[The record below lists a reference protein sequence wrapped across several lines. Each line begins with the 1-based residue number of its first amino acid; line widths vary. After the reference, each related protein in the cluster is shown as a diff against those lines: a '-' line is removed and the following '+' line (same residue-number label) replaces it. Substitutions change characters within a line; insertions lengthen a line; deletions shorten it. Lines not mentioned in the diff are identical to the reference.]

1 MANAG
6 ERGTALL
13 MALVLTLLVAAI
25 GAAVAVTSRTEMA
38 IAGNF
43 EASREL
49 LYAAEGAMA
58 LAIRE
63 LDTIPDWSVVLTGA
77 TASSFTDG
85 AAIGTRTLPD
95 GTTIVLCCTAGTLT
109 ADVQSRAHAGRSWGA
124 DTPQWQIFAWGRVQ
138 DWLPPGRI
146 LGASYVVAWVA
157 DDPGDADGNPA
168 ADSNN
173 RVELHVQAL
182 GVGGGRR
189 VVQATLER
197 PAGAGSPPPPGLR
210 IVSWRDLRW

>member
-1 MANAG
+1 MEMRDEKG
-6 ERGTALL
+6 SALL
-13 MALVLTLLVAAI
+13 MALVLALLVTAI
-25 GAAVAVTSRTEMA
+25 GAAVAVASRTETV

-43 EASREL
+43 HQSREL

-63 LDTIPDWSVVLTGA
+63 LDAIADWNTVLTGA
-77 TASSFTDG
+77 ASSSFTDG
-85 AAIGTRTLPD
+85 AAIGTRTLP
-95 GTTIVLCCTAGTLT
+95 GGMTIVLCCGAGTLG
-109 ADVQSRAHAGRSWGA
+109 ADVQARAHAGRSWGP
-124 DTPQWQIFAWGRVQ
+124 DTPHWQIFAWGPAQ
-138 DWLPPGRI
+138 NWLPAGRI
-146 LGASYVVAWVA
+146 HSAAYVVAWVA

-173 RVELHVQAL
+173 RIDVHAHAL

-189 VVQATLER
+189 VIQATLER
-197 PAGAGSPPPPGLR
+197 PPAAALPPPPGLR

>member
-1 MANAG
+1 MIR
-6 ERGTALL
+6 RGDKGSALV

-43 EASREL
+43 QESREL

-63 LDTIPDWSVVLTGA
+63 LDAIPDWDVVLTGA
-77 TASSFTDG
+77 TTSSFTDG
-85 AAIGTRTLPD
+85 AAIGARTLPG
-95 GTTIVLCCTAGTLT
+95 GTTIVLCCGAATLT
-109 ADVQSRAHAGRSWGA
+109 SDVQWRAHAGRNWGA

-138 DWLPPGRI
+138 DWLPAGRI
-146 LGASYVVAWVA
+146 HSASYVVAWVA

-173 RVELHVQAL
+173 RIDVHAQAL

-189 VVQATLER
+189 VVQVTLER
-197 PAGAGSPPPPGLR
+197 PPAASSPPPPGLR